1 MAKKS
6 FPIFSYILFLLST
19 YSNSLKLLNTES
31 KIKFNHD
38 DFEDLDEKVLNY
50 NLPINNKNEEQNSV
64 AILPTSKTLYLKI
77 EDKYYKEKIIIGEN
91 RISYFITKYNDNELN
106 IFNSSDIE
114 DKTKFET
121 IISDREKSY
130 IANCRL
136 WKPNNDNLRIICKAN
151 NFFANRG
158 YFTIEQV
165 SFIYNEYIIN
175 ISFGSEFDYGI
186 KNYKI
191 PFLYSERQIIEIKDE
206 IECYNLKFKI
216 EEYDNEILYLYG
228 EVNNSLILDNCQKNE
243 NDLNCNLTK
252 EKLEEILVKNNEQF
266 RVEALSEIEGL
277 VKFIGV
283 LNITINY
290 EIDKKED
297 IYIGIN
303 GSLTE
308 RIEKVVS
315 FGFTTN
321 VTEMPNIYSDINNNC
336 YFKKF
341 NDNPLLYL
349 CRFDE
354 TSEEPFK
361 FGNITDEIVLDNLHY
376 KYNFRI
382 QPFEELYTV
391 NINRYKINVE
401 LILTEVLNFTSEDN
415 LNITLIVPSS
425 ESLSNI
431 WLNPDSSPLECENLN
446 KMKKCNI
453 SVSHFV
459 KKKVE
464 IFTYIILKPKDIMIY
479 LLSK

>member
-38 DFEDLDEKVLNY
+38 DFEDVDEKVLNY

-91 RISYFITKYNDNELN
+91 RILYFITKYNDNELN

-136 WKPNNDNLRIICKAN
+136 WKPNNDNLRIICKTN

-158 YFTIEQV
+158 YFTIEQA
-165 SFIYNEYIIN
+165 SFNYNEYIIN
-175 ISFGSEFDYGI
+175 ISFESEFGYGI

-243 NDLNCNLTK
+243 NDLNCTLTK

-290 EIDKKED
+290 EIDKKK
-297 IYIGIN
+297 IYI
-303 GSLTE
+303 
-308 RIEKVVS
+308 
-315 FGFTTN
+315 
-321 VTEMPNIYSDINNNC
+321 
-336 YFKKF
+336 
-341 NDNPLLYL
+341 
-349 CRFDE
+349 
-354 TSEEPFK
+354 
-361 FGNITDEIVLDNLHY
+361 
-376 KYNFRI
+376 
-382 QPFEELYTV
+382 
-391 NINRYKINVE
+391 
-401 LILTEVLNFTSEDN
+401 
-415 LNITLIVPSS
+415 
-425 ESLSNI
+425 
-431 WLNPDSSPLECENLN
+431 LE
-446 KMKKCNI
+446 
-453 SVSHFV
+453 
-459 KKKVE
+459 
-464 IFTYIILKPKDIMIY
+464 
-479 LLSK
+479 